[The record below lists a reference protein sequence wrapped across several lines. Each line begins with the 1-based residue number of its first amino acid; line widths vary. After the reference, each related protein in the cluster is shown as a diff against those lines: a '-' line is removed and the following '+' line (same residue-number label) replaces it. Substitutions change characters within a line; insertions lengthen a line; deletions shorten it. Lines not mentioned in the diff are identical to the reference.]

1 MLDTRYY
8 VAIVQNGNTQ
18 ALFAYDNID
27 TALEKFHSEMG
38 YHESTRN
45 STLCLLFDQTGYVMR
60 NELWER
66 YEEPEVI
73 EEEGDEE

>member
-27 TALEKFHSEMG
+27 NALEKFHDELR
-38 YHESTRN
+38 YHAETRN

-66 YEEPEVI
+66 DEEPIVEEVS
-73 EEEGDEE
+73 EE